1 MERTTEPDLPLAGIR
16 VLDLSRVLAGP
27 WCGQVLGDLG
37 ADVIKVE
44 HPTRGDD
51 TRDWGVATSPGNT
64 TYFDSVN
71 RNKRSLG
78 LDLASEEGAALARR
92 IAAGCDVLIQNFKR
106 GGADRLGLGYD
117 RLSAENPGLIYCS
130 VAGYVGDGPEAERPG
145 YDLVV
150 QGEAGLMAL
159 NGRPDEPPLKFG
171 VAAVDLFTGQYAA
184 QAVLAALLQR
194 HRTGRGRHVEMAL
207 YDSGLSLTSYV
218 GLAALA
224 LGRDPERVG
233 NAHPAIVPYGVFE
246 AADGPL
252 VITVGNN
259 GQYRRFCTVIG
270 REDLAADPDYATN
283 LGRSRHRDRLAPE
296 IDRELARI
304 PRATLIAALRDVG
317 IPCGEVAGLYEAF
330 RSDRTAEA
338 HMLHAGRSP
347 VLAPPYRLDGARPP
361 VRRPPPGLGEHTRAL
376 LAELGLDS
384 EHIAD
389 LRTRGIVAG

>member
-1 MERTTEPDLPLAGIR
+1 MTAPAGTDLPLEGVR

-27 WCGQVLGDLG
+27 WCAQVLGDLG
-37 ADVIKVE
+37 AEVIKVE
-44 HPTRGDD
+44 HPERGDD
-51 TRDWGVATSPGNT
+51 TRDWGVPTGEGGT

-78 LDLASEEGAALARR
+78 LDLASEEGAAIARELAARS
-92 IAAGCDVLIQNFKR
+92 DVLVQNFKR

-117 RLSAENPGLIYCS
+117 RLSAENPRLIYCS

-150 QGEAGLMAL
+150 QGESGLMAI
-159 NGRPDEPPLKFG
+159 NGRAEDPPLKFG

-184 QAVLAALLQR
+184 QAVLAALYAR
-194 HRTGRGRHVEMAL
+194 ARTGRGRHVEMAL

-218 GLAALA
+218 GLGALA
-224 LGRDPERVG
+224 LGHDPARVG

-259 GQYRRFCTVIG
+259 AQYRRFCAVIG
-270 REDLAADPDYATN
+270 RPELAENPDYATN
-283 LGRSRHRDRLAPE
+283 LGRSRLRDTLGPLIEA
-296 IDRELARI
+296 ELARR
-304 PRATLIAALRDVG
+304 PRAQLIADLQAAG
-317 IPCGEVAGLYEAF
+317 IPCGEVAGLHEAL
-330 RSDRTAEA
+330 RSPRTAEA
-338 HMLHAGRSP
+338 GMLHDGPAP

-361 VRRPPPGLGEHTRAL
+361 VRRTPPRLGADTAEI
-376 LAELGLDS
+376 LAEMGFDGVRV
-384 EHIAD
+384 AQ
-389 LRTRGIVAG
+389 LRERGVVA